1 MACRSAWV
9 FLLVSFFFLPYSPVF
24 GEEEL
29 RYALELH
36 RIPMNS
42 RSVAMGDLGVTLP
55 YSGICAINNPSLASF
70 STKKSVWV
78 EGARLYGGLSD
89 IGVVSLA
96 APIQERL
103 NLGVHYQGFFS
114 GDIRQYDSLPG
125 TYEQRQLN
133 YELRPTENSSTGVF
147 RNNQS
152 TVRISVARLFSLP
165 VPRPSGFSLP
175 FILDIAGGLNFKYY
189 WQTMNPGNRV
199 YVGMNVNVDV
209 GLAVRL
215 GFDYDLKE
223 KKLSRQIL
231 LSAAIHDVLPTR
243 VNWLGSY
250 LNYAEETQ
258 SEGRYGIAYIDESGT
273 FFADWTAAVGMSLQY
288 ENPVQFGLEAEFWD
302 IVAIR
307 AGLNGKVPSVGAGVR
322 IRSLSLDYAI
332 TFDAPAY
339 TPLRLSLGYE
349 F

>member
-1 MACRSAWV
+1 MVCGLKRVILYIS
-9 FLLVSFFFLPYSPVF
+9 FLSVLYPPLH
-24 GEEEL
+24 GETEL

-55 YSGICAINNPSLASF
+55 YSGICAVNNPSLASF
-70 STKKSVWV
+70 SENKSVWI

-96 APIQERL
+96 APVQERL
-103 NLGVHYQGFFS
+103 NLGLHYQGFFS
-114 GDIRQYDSLPG
+114 GDIKQYDSLSG
-125 TYEQRQLN
+125 TYEQRLLDQ
-133 YELRPTENSSTGVF
+133 ELRPDENSSTGVF
-147 RNNQS
+147 HNNQN
-152 TVRISVARLFSLP
+152 TIRISVARLFSLP

-175 FILDIAGGLNFKYY
+175 FVLDIAGGLNFKYH
-189 WQTMNPGNRV
+189 WQTMNPGDQV
-199 YVGMNVNVDV
+199 YVGMNVNVDL

-215 GFDYDLKE
+215 GFDYSLKD

-250 LNYAEETQ
+250 LNYVEETQ
-258 SEGRYGIAYIDESGT
+258 SEGRYGIAYIDESGRLL
-273 FFADWTAAVGMSLQY
+273 ADWTVAVGMSLQY
-288 ENPVQFGLEAEFWD
+288 ENPVQFGIEAEFWD
-302 IVAIR
+302 VVALR
-307 AGLNGKVPSVGAGVR
+307 TGLNGKVPSIGAGVC
-322 IRSLSLDYAI
+322 IRSLSIDYAF

-339 TPLRLSLGYE
+339 TPLRLALGYE